1 MAMIRGVMVSKDGK
15 TTYATCDHHKVNV
28 PTQES
33 HIAAK
38 VAAEAER
45 KEGMKAKL

>member
-1 MAMIRGVMVSKDGK
+1 MIRGVMVSKDGK

-33 HIAAK
+33 HITAK
-38 VAAEAER
+38 VPVEAKR
-45 KEGMKAKL
+45 KEGLKAKL